1 MWEVET
7 YRNKTLSVEE
17 CLNKNSTY
25 LKDAIINLKKSDT
38 WEIQSKMANHFMS
51 FTDNDEDP
59 LMRPKGMT

>member
-1 MWEVET
+1 MWEIET

-25 LKDAIINLKKSDT
+25 LKDVVNNLKKSDS
-38 WEIQSKMANHFMS
+38 WKIQSKMGNHFMS
-51 FTDNDEDP
+51 STDNDEEP